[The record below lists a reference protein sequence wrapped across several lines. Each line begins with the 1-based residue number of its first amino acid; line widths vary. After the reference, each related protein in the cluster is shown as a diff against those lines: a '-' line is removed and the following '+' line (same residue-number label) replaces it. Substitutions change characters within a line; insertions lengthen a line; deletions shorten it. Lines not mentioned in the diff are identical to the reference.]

1 MIISYSFDKEE
12 PIISSIGKQW
22 IVEDNRSLVLKEN
35 EMSNFLKKAL
45 SSRVLKVK
53 VYDNQKINES
63 FSIKL
68 RDFQDLY
75 DMYEHNLN

>member
-1 MIISYSFDKEE
+1 M
-12 PIISSIGKQW
+12 
-22 IVEDNRSLVLKEN
+22 KEN

-63 FSIKL
+63 FSIRL
-68 RDFQDLY
+68 RNFQDLY